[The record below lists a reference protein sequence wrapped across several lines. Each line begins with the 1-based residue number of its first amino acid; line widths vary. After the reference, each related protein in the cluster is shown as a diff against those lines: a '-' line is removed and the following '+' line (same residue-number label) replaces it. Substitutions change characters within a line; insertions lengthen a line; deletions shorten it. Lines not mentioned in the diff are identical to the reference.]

1 MPIDRYFD
9 KFPKIQYSNSQII
22 DITKR
27 VVVLDSVGKN
37 PYIYYPYEI
46 SHNERADQLSSRY
59 YDDPYKSWMI
69 YLTNKIVDPYYE
81 WYMHEKDFQQ
91 FIQDKYGSF
100 VNAVEKIIH
109 YRNNWEESENIS
121 ISRFDTLTAS
131 QKKYWQPVY
140 VNNKINSYSRKQVNL
155 TINTN
160 KIVSYTVSNNS
171 FTNNE
176 ICQIVFNPINK
187 GTGQILSVSNNK
199 IYVQHTSGT
208 TLSNSTVTITSNSY
222 IYGNESGVNTTFT
235 SSNTI
240 VENISDEEEIY
251 YKPITYFDYET
262 EKNEFNKTLRVID
275 NRLTQGVVNKFKEL
289 MRE

>member
-140 VNNKINSYSRKQVNL
+140 INNKINSYSRKQVNL

-208 TLSNSTVTITSNSY
+208 TLANSTVLITSNSY
-222 IYGNESGVNTTFT
+222 IYGNESGVNASFTT
-235 SSNTI
+235 SNTI

-251 YKPITYFDYET
+251 YKAITYYEYET
-262 EKNEFNKTLRVID
+262 ERNEFNKTLRVID
-275 NRLTQGVVNKFKEL
+275 NRTTQNVVNRFKEL

>member
-59 YDDPYKSWMI
+59 YDDPYKNWMI

-160 KIVSYTVSNNS
+160 KIVSYTISNNF

-199 IYVQHTSGT
+199 IYIQHTSGT

>member
-140 VNNKINSYSRKQVNL
+140 INNKINSYSRKQINL

-187 GTGQILSVSNNK
+187 GTGQILSVYNNK

-208 TLSNSTVTITSNSY
+208 TLANSTVLITSNSY
-222 IYGNESGVNTTFT
+222 IYGNESGVNTSFT
-235 SSNTI
+235 TSNTI

-251 YKPITYFDYET
+251 YKAITYYEYET

-275 NRLTQGVVNKFKEL
+275 NRTTQNVVNRFKEL

>member
-100 VNAVEKIIH
+100 VNAVEKILY

-140 VNNKINSYSRKQVNL
+140 INNKINSYSRKQVNL

-208 TLSNSTVTITSNSY
+208 TLANSTVLITSNSY
-222 IYGNESGVNTTFT
+222 IYGNESGVNTSFT
-235 SSNTI
+235 TSNTI

-251 YKPITYFDYET
+251 YKAITYYEYET

-275 NRLTQGVVNKFKEL
+275 NRTTQNVVNRFKEL